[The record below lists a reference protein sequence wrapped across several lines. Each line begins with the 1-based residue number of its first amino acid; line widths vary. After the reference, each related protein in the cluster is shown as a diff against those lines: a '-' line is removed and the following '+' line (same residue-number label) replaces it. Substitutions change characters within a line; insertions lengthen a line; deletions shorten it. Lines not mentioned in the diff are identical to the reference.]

1 MGHRPGIR
9 ISDVTAIVLAG
20 GLGTR
25 VAALYPDIPKPM
37 IPFDGEPFLAF
48 LVEYVRSQGI
58 ERIVLSTGY
67 RGEIVDTYFAEVKD
81 VFCLRETDSL
91 GTGGALRDAVR
102 SINPEGPVIALNGD
116 SFAPFRVEALV
127 SALNG
132 GAEISLGAVEVN
144 DAARFGVLE
153 IDSRG
158 RLKRFVEKDG
168 VRQKGLINA
177 GIYLFRTAK
186 LLASSREGVSSLEK
200 ELFPEW
206 LSSGTK
212 VATTVIDG
220 PFLDIGTPETLK
232 EGREFFRRCRQY
244 ISGLDK

>member
-1 MGHRPGIR
+1 MGSRPGIR
-9 ISDVTAIVLAG
+9 ISDVTAVVLAG

-48 LVEYVRSQGI
+48 LVDYVRSQGI

-67 RGEIVDTYFAEVKD
+67 RGEIVGAYFAGVKD
-81 VFCLRETDSL
+81 VFCLREADPL
-91 GTGGALRDAVR
+91 GTGGALRAVVR
-102 SINPEGPVIALNGD
+102 EINPEGPLIALNGD
-116 SFAPFRVEALV
+116 SFAPFRIDTLV

-132 GAEISLGAVEVN
+132 GAEISLGVVEVD
-144 DAARFGVLE
+144 DAARFGALE
-153 IDSRG
+153 LDFRG
-158 RLKRFVEKDG
+158 RLKRFLEKHG

-177 GIYLFRTAK
+177 GIYLFRTAD
-186 LLASSREGVSSLEK
+186 LLASSPEGASSLEK
-200 ELFPEW
+200 DLFPEW

-212 VATTVIDG
+212 VATTIIDG
-220 PFLDIGTPETLK
+220 PFLDIGTPESLK
-232 EGREFFRRCRQY
+232 EGREFLRRCRQY